1 MDYPIISKVSTN
13 SNYHNQHLCIYIID
27 KISMIYIDVFYIF
40 VAFNTAYKWTIETM
54 LEELKTNLSS
64 LRTLTRD
71 L

>member
-13 SNYHNQHLCIYIID
+13 SNYHNQHLCIYI
-27 KISMIYIDVFYIF
+27 DVFYIF
-40 VAFNTAYKWTIETM
+40 VAFNTAYKWTIGTWIETM